1 MKIFL
6 IGFMGSGKSSVG
18 KKLSAKLGYEFKDMD
33 HLIEENEG
41 MSISDIFR
49 EKGEKK
55 FREMEQE
62 TLTKLIS
69 GENIVISTGGG
80 VPCQPGN
87 MDLINMHGI
96 SIYLRMETEDLF
108 ERLKARKARRPL
120 IKDLSDAELKDFIIE
135 NLADRESYYNQAKYI
150 VDGSKRDVVEIL
162 GLIMH

>member
-1 MKIFL
+1 M
-6 IGFMGSGKSSVG
+6 G
-18 KKLSAKLGYEFKDMD
+18 KKLSAKLGYEFLDMD
-33 HLIEENEG
+33 HVIEENEG
-41 MSISDIFR
+41 MSIGDIFR

-62 TLTKLIS
+62 TLVKLID

-87 MDLINMHGI
+87 MDLINRHGI
-96 SIYLRMETEDLF
+96 SIYLRLETEDLF

-120 IKDLSDAELKDFIIE
+120 IKDLSQAELKHFIIE
-135 NLADRESYYNQAKYI
+135 NLAERESYYNQAKYI

-162 GLIMH
+162 ELIMH